1 MLTALLSGAAFGAFN
16 LAHCAGMCGPLAAAG
31 CSRTGRTGLF
41 RYQLGRT
48 LAYVY
53 AGSLAGH
60 FGRGL
65 ALYGGGWSVW
75 LFALLTAAACVISAR
90 SLWRRSGTNGLHQLR
105 VGPKPRSLFGTL
117 LRLLPRDPLALGLL
131 SLLLPCGLLAAALLA
146 AIASGSAPAG
156 ATFMLGFA
164 AVSGMAVL
172 GTGRLVQLGA
182 AFSLR
187 QRRGLAVVL
196 IVAAALTVGKP
207 LAALGS
213 AHSPSQTHACH

>member
-53 AGSLAGH
+53 AGALAGH

-65 ALYGGGWSVW
+65 ELYGAGWSVW
-75 LFALLTAAACVISAR
+75 LFALLTAAACVVSAS
-90 SLWRRSGTNGLHQLR
+90 SLWRSSRARGLHPLR
-105 VGPKPRSLFGTL
+105 VGPRPRSLFGTL
-117 LRLLPRDPLALGLL
+117 LRLMPRDPGVLGLL

-146 AIASGSAPAG
+146 AITSGSAPAG

-164 AVSGMAVL
+164 AVSGVAVL
-172 GTGRLVQLGA
+172 GTGRLVQLTVV
-182 AFSLR
+182 FSPR

-196 IVAAALTVGKP
+196 LLAAALSVGRP
-207 LAALGS
+207 LAALGNAPTS
-213 AHSPSQTHACH
+213 ARTHACH